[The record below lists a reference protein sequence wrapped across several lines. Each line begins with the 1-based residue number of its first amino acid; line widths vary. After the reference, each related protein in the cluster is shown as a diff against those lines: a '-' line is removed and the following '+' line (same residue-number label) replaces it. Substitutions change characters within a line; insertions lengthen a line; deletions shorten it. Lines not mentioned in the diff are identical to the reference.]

1 MIQRKDDVIMYYLL
15 IVQNNNT
22 PAIFGYESYDAVKA
36 AYHTELAYRAEG
48 RTSTKCMILNSDLN
62 VLERESWDAPVVSE
76 PNEG

>member
-1 MIQRKDDVIMYYLL
+1 MYYLL
-15 IVQNNNT
+15 IVQNNST

-62 VLERESWDAPVVSE
+62 VLERESWGAPAVSE
-76 PNEG
+76 LTEG